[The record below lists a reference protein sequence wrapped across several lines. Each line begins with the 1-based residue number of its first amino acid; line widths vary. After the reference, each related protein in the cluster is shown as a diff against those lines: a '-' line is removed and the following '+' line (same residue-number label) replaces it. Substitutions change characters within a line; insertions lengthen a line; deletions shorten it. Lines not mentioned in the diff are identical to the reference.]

1 MNRPED
7 ASLSLVGDWEVEAT
21 VPGGGSYTGRVTVR
35 PVGGVVEVEWDT
47 TAGRYVGLGLPEVGA
62 WFVACGEDR
71 EGLGLALVRAEGTVR
86 WVPTAERGEVG
97 ETQLAPTGVRRWEA
111 GATTA
116 PGFPFDTVALA
127 GTRYL
132 LEAQMSGGPAGR
144 GLALPFPGIAAW
156 LRKHS
161 ARWPEER
168 RPRNCGGRRGSIP
181 CPLAPA
187 WGAFPCLQHGSPR
200 RGSP

>member
-1 MNRPED
+1 VNRPED

-132 LEAQMSGGPAGR
+132 LEAQLGGGPAGR
-144 GLALPFPGIAAW
+144 GLALPFPGGQAVAWHPHFDQLTILRYGAGREPGTLEAVWGLGGHRSLAAET
-156 LRKHS
+156 LR
-161 ARWPEER
+161 
-168 RPRNCGGRRGSIP
+168 
-181 CPLAPA
+181 PLA
-187 WGAFPCLQHGSPR
+187 
-200 RGSP
+200 